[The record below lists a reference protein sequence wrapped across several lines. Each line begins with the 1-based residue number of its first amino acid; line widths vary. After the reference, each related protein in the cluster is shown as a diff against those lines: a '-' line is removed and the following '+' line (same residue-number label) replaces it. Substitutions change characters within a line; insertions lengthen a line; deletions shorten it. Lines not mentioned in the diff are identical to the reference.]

1 MRVGRAVS
9 KEEEEKHK
17 TVLTVW
23 KIHGYW
29 LVGVIRWLWRSG
41 SLTNKKAPSVCTLG
55 QVTKPQVTPEVCVG
69 VFVCVCVSIR
79 RWKQWTATGTLAFT

>member
-9 KEEEEKHK
+9 KEEEKRKHK
-17 TVLTVW
+17 TVFTVW

-55 QVTKPQVTPEVCVG
+55 QVTPEVCVG
-69 VFVCVCVSIR
+69 VCV
-79 RWKQWTATGTLAFT
+79 

>member
-9 KEEEEKHK
+9 KEEEGEKHK

-41 SLTNKKAPSVCTLG
+41 SLTNKKAPLVCTLG

-69 VFVCVCVSIR
+69 VFVCV
-79 RWKQWTATGTLAFT
+79 

>member
-9 KEEEEKHK
+9 KEEEKKK
-17 TVLTVW
+17 TQDSFHW

-55 QVTKPQVTPEVCVG
+55 QVTPEVCVG
-69 VFVCVCVSIR
+69 VCV
-79 RWKQWTATGTLAFT
+79 